1 MAIASA
7 LLFALLVLPGTA
19 GTDTCAADDHECR
32 GAADAAAAD
41 AAAAAVDAT
50 DADADAAAVAEPQP
64 PLRFQVGDIVLAN
77 MGRGSWK
84 VGRIEHLHHRE
95 AHWPAGE
102 SSPYAIA
109 LDEGGG
115 VYAPEDSEHVVRR
128 ASDADVR
135 RLQQAAALEARLRGE
150 AEALKRKQT
159 DAARALAHGGP
170 GQTERGEDL
179 AAVLTY
185 HAESCHV
192 RPGLYAAGGQMD
204 WQNQPDKFRRLLG
217 AASVDLPRSSA
228 TLAAVSTPLS
238 AAAPLSSNLAALGV
252 LLHDAAG
259 LTAWK
264 RQGPDTK
271 YSLRANPS
279 SGALQPLEIFVLG
292 VAAAATND
300 GDHAATADAAAAS
313 QRTDDAATADA
324 ADGTRSSAYWHYN
337 AYWHSLER
345 VAPLPAARWAA
356 TLAQLPA
363 GAVLVALTSIV
374 WRNAWKYGDPGFRY
388 THHDVGHQI
397 SSLAFAAAAQNASV
411 VLLDGLSDGELG
423 ALLRADAPE
432 DPVCLLAVFPADAPP
447 PPGRE
452 EDWWRTFAVGEDFW
466 AGAPPPEHHGA
477 PVEVY
482 VYALPTRY

>member
-7 LLFALLVLPGTA
+7 LLLALLVLSGSA
-19 GTDTCAADDHECR
+19 GTGTCTADDHECR
-32 GAADAAAAD
+32 DAADAAAADAASPDAAAADAAAAD
-41 AAAAAVDAT
+41 AAASAAA
-50 DADADAAAVAEPQP
+50 AAAAVAAPQPP

-84 VGRIEHLHHRE
+84 LGRVEHLHHRE

-135 RLQQAAALEARLRGE
+135 RLQRANALEARLRGE
-150 AEALKRKQT
+150 SEALKRKQT

-228 TLAAVSTPLS
+228 RLGAVATPLS
-238 AAAPLSSNLAALGV
+238 AAAPLSANLAALGV

-292 VAAAATND
+292 VAAAAAAND
-300 GDHAATADAAAAS
+300 GDAAAAVAAA
-313 QRTDDAATADA
+313 TDAAA
-324 ADGTRSSAYWHYN
+324 ADGAADEAAAAEAVPSFFHYN

-374 WRNAWKYGDPGFRY
+374 WRNAWKCVR
-388 THHDVGHQI
+388 
-397 SSLAFAAAAQNASV
+397 SLAMTSPFSP
-411 VLLDGLSDGELG
+411 S
-423 ALLRADAPE
+423 
-432 DPVCLLAVFPADAPP
+432 F
-447 PPGRE
+447 
-452 EDWWRTFAVGEDFW
+452 
-466 AGAPPPEHHGA
+466 
-477 PVEVY
+477 
-482 VYALPTRY
+482 